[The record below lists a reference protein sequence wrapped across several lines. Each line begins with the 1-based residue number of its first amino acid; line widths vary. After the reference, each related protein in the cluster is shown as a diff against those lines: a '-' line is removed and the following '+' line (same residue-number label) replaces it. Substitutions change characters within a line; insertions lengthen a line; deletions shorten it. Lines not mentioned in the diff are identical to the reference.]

1 MKNAKRLSKKLLSAL
16 LCLCLVLPL
25 FSAALVPLAAELK
38 AALAME
44 ASAALTDDLN
54 VIEYEDGGY
63 HYFYFD
69 ANSAKFLSKIEVKRR
84 SQWQTGNL
92 ANQLKEQGYYYPND
106 IDLNQGC
113 TTGNKI
119 KFGFMNSSNPS
130 EFITKIAVS
139 TTHNSNS
146 NIDTKP
152 TWPAYYRFSDS
163 GKAYDVSWKKASD
176 INLNAEGWDG
186 DNALGDAYLY
196 FCQTSDTR
204 VGAPLTMVRADEYE
218 DPVSNLHFARY
229 LDNTSVADLNQNA
242 GGRYVYLWM
251 TDDAFSGLPMHED
264 HKYLTTT
271 GSEDV
276 SSALQSLETTFNR
289 YNDYLKSDIYTST
302 SYEALETA
310 LTQAANI
317 FEDYKDY
324 YSSVYTP
331 ATISQATMAISSA
344 AMSLATTVTFNVKQ
358 NGGDGENA
366 TEDLIVGINNS
377 GEFDYNTSKKATKEG
392 WSFVG
397 WNADP
402 NATTGEM
409 SFTVG
414 FKDTVYAIFSKTVDV
429 QFSYLTPVGSVASAR
444 EQLIYYNNET
454 TKTATVPDLTGFEN
468 VSKKGNFTLLGFR
481 ADNVP
486 GPADETIKNSI
497 SYNADTANPSYRYY
511 AVYSRDDLTLSYDL
525 NYEDAPA
532 APASQKASQY
542 ISAANKREA
551 KSFTITDVIPERE
564 GYTFTGWAEKR
575 GADATLHAGD
585 TFSIDVDK
593 TLYACWIPTQ
603 YTVTYDTNGG
613 KDLAPLTYD
622 TENKKT
628 KLATPKK
635 DGYTFESWVVDA
647 VDEENPGTWVKGT
660 EFEAGTRL
668 LGNKGDVTLKAQWT
682 PNDGIRYAVY
692 HMLQTADGKGYE
704 QYRANIKRGVADSD
718 VDVRDMIITDIYG
731 YEFAKSEAN
740 SVEFQDTTTLLPD
753 GSLAIYLYYDRV
765 SFKVDLTDVEHA
777 TELGKKSYR
786 YGETAE
792 VGAICD
798 PGYAVTRWVDEEDNV
813 VSDLAGFQFVVEKDI
828 TLTPVVEPQS
838 YTITIEGG
846 DVIEYYYGGNFS
858 GIDAT
863 KAGYTFQKW
872 IITVDDSRENNW
884 LDVFEGGVITPD
896 SQFDPTILFGNVILT
911 PVYEAN
917 TYTIT
922 FETSGGT
929 SVAPITYDIEK
940 SVTLPV
946 TEKDGYLF
954 AGWYVDETAGNWG
967 TTYAGNQVVSG
978 MYGDITLKADY
989 RELAYTLTFDVDG
1002 GNNVDAIIYS
1012 NTGAVFRPIGAEAV
1026 LPTPVR
1032 PGYAFAGWTC
1042 TAVSDNPAN
1051 PGYTWTVGAVY
1062 EAGSDLTGQV
1072 GNAAFKANWTKDDLA
1087 LAVTVPENIVT
1098 YVGPDDIQTGE
1109 PFEATFTAKEGY
1121 ELGSKVTILVDGK
1134 PLYRAN
1140 YEYACNADRSS
1151 ATLKV
1156 FGSAVVGDLAI
1167 TVTASPIVYTIT
1179 YDQVYANHGF
1189 ATTYTIESESIT
1201 IGAPVRSGYE
1211 FAGWQGTDLTGDAA
1225 DNMSITI
1232 PTGSIGDRAYTANW
1246 NREYRVVFVNTGDTE
1261 IQPITF
1267 RLGEQIEIPTPTK
1280 EGSKFV
1286 TWKAEGWS
1294 VDTLEPGTHPA
1305 KANDLRLTAVF
1316 DDSTTYTVETY
1327 YMNTDGEYEKTE
1339 NDDIHDKVFVG
1350 DTVSVTP
1357 DAEVGFTLDAE
1368 KSVLSGTVAKD
1379 GALTL
1384 KVYYARN
1391 QYTVS
1396 VETDANIAS
1405 VEGDGTYYYEEEVTL
1420 LATAKPGYSVVG
1432 WTGDAEE
1439 VGDTI
1444 VVKVDT
1450 KNIALKVTSEANE
1463 YTIVYMNDDEVVS
1476 YVTYTPDQTVTFA
1489 DLTAD
1494 AGYDP
1499 YWVIEEVEESN
1510 WTAGKYAPGAEFTGM
1525 YGNIT
1530 VIAQPVA
1537 KDDTV
1542 YTVNIYKQNLE
1553 NDEYALVDTI
1563 EKKGTTDT
1571 VVAAPE
1577 AIEGFKLPAA
1587 SELKIAGN
1595 GSTVVDYKYDRNTYT
1610 VTYVVLGE
1618 TDVDTYKFGATIE
1631 HPEDPAETGYQ
1642 FRWWN
1647 DYETELA
1654 TVMGAENL
1662 TYTAVMERTPYEVTY
1677 KGVINGKI
1685 DPVKYYIDDQILI
1698 PVISRVGY
1706 SVVWQLAETT
1716 EGWTAGFYM
1725 PGTLFNAG
1733 KYGNVTLRA
1742 EYKANEV
1749 AYTIKQY
1756 FENVDGT
1763 FGEAVT
1769 IESVGY
1775 TDEEVAAPVDVE
1787 NYVTPTA
1794 SKQTIAGDGST
1805 VVEYRYYLAEN
1816 TVSYEVFDEVVK
1828 TDTYKVGETI
1838 VAPENPEVTGYTFI
1852 AWEPAIVDVMPNEAL
1867 TYKAKFETIPYVITF
1882 DANGGSAVE
1891 ALSYDIEDVVTLP
1904 ESTLANNYFVGW
1916 EVVSAE
1922 GNWTDAD
1929 VVKGKVS
1936 AKYGNVEL
1944 KAVWSATQADYTVKT
1959 YFMDATGAYGEAASV
1974 DTITGYVGD
1983 DATYT
1988 EVAKDGYHLDKEKSI
2003 VSAEILADGST
2014 VLEAYYA
2021 RNKYKVNVTIN
2032 GNGAT
2037 VASGADEYY
2046 FGAPVEV
2053 VINVNEHYALDSW
2066 NGIEADG
2073 TTVTFTMPMEDVAF
2087 EAVIKPV
2094 VYTFTV
2100 DTKDGSESQVVEYT
2114 IEGEVTIP
2122 AVATRDAYEFNG
2134 WKLVKEVGNWAQNDI
2149 VAENKLS
2156 GKYGNVAIEA
2166 TWTALTYT
2174 FAYDVNGG
2182 TMPSSYYFNEETY
2195 TVETPIVLPE
2205 PTKEGYRFSGW
2216 TVALEGDGN
2225 WKQAYSGSMN
2235 LGKGLYGDVVLK
2247 AAWAPVEVKVYIEHY
2262 LQDTWSDEYLLIDK
2276 ATLLRP
2282 VGDDID
2288 ILAENAED
2296 VSEIVKHAKGQY
2308 TLEKAYVNGSA
2319 EPEYSAVVAADGSTT
2334 IQLYYL
2340 LDEHTV
2346 TITYDT
2352 PDGVKTISEKFRF
2365 GQTYNIKS
2373 PAIVGYNPSTVTVSG
2388 KMGTED
2394 VTANIT
2400 YSLASYKL
2408 TVNYIYANEKA
2419 AAESVTQ
2426 TLPYGTAYSIASPEL
2441 KDKYGEP
2448 ILGYTPS
2455 QAVVEGVMGNENIVV
2470 DVIYGL
2476 NTHTLTIHYVYTD
2489 GTKAADDYV
2498 AEVEYGYAYNVK
2510 SAVVDGYTASS
2521 PYVSGTITGDT
2532 ELTVTYSVNTYTVI
2546 FRDYDGTE
2554 ISVQHIVYGGAATAP
2569 ADPVRPDDEKYS
2581 YEFKGWSADFSVVN
2595 GDMEIVAEYISTN
2608 LSTGETDGD
2617 DEPVDNSFFG
2627 KLKAFFKRLIDFFK
2641 VLFFIT

>member
-38 AALAME
+38 AALATE
-44 ASAALTDDLN
+44 ASAASTTDLN
-54 VIEYEDGGY
+54 RMRYKTEGY
-63 HYFYFD
+63 HYFSYTDDTRFID
-69 ANSAKFLSKIEVKRR
+69 DISVKVAE
-84 SQWQTGNL
+84 L
-92 ANQLKEQGYYYPND
+92 NQEEGLVKEGYIYPTD
-106 IDLNQGC
+106 VDLNKG
-113 TTGNKI
+113 TGFLGMHLII
-119 KFGFMNSSNPS
+119 KMGFRVTS
-130 EFITKIAVS
+130 EPIVNGEYVAFTKVAVS
-139 TTHNSNS
+139 TDKGQGS
-146 NIDTKP
+146 IDQAQ
-152 TWPAYYRFSDS
+152 WSAYYRFNTNGTRYPVIWERTD
-163 GKAYDVSWKKASD
+163 KDD
-176 INLNAEGWDG
+176 LNDG
-186 DNALGDAYLY
+186 VGGATLY
-196 FCQTSDTR
+196 FCNTHDTR
-204 VGAPLTMVRADEYE
+204 VGAPLTLVYPMEQEGD
-218 DPVSNLHFARY
+218 DPHFARY
-229 LDNTSVADLNQNA
+229 LDHSGAADLNQGASGAYLRLWMSDDPVRNFALPNANDTPQSPYSNA
-242 GGRYVYLWM
+242 G
-251 TDDAFSGLPMHED
+251 T
-264 HKYLTTT
+264 
-271 GSEDV
+271 EDV
-276 SSALQSLETTFNR
+276 SEALESLQTTYNR
-289 YNDYLKSDIYTST
+289 YNDYLDSTKYTT
-302 SYEALETA
+302 ASYNALDAA
-310 LTQAANI
+310 LNAAVEI
-317 FEDYKDY
+317 FDEYDDFYAKI
-324 YSSVYTP
+324 SP
-331 ATISQATMAISSA
+331 AEITQATMAISSA
-344 AMSLATTVTFNVKQ
+344 AMSLATTVTFNVTE
-358 NGGDGENA
+358 NGGDDENV

-377 GEFDYNTSKKATKEG
+377 GAFDYNTSKKATKEG

-397 WNADP
+397 WNTDP

-497 SYNADTANPSYRYY
+497 SYDADTANPSYRYY
-511 AVYSRDDLTLSYDL
+511 AVYSRPDLTLSYDL

-532 APASQKASQY
+532 APASQQTSQY

-593 TLYACWIPTQ
+593 ILYACWIPTQ

-635 DGYTFESWVVDA
+635 DGYTFVSWIVDA

-692 HMLQTADGKGYE
+692 HMLQTADGEGYE
-704 QYRANIKRGVADSD
+704 QYRANIKRGVADSV

-777 TELGKKSYR
+777 TELGGKSYR

-792 VGAICD
+792 VGATCD
-798 PGYAVTRWVDEEDNV
+798 PGYAVTHWVDGEGNV

-863 KAGYTFQKW
+863 KVGYTFKEW
-872 IITVDDSRENNW
+872 RITVDDSRENNW
-884 LDVFEGGVITPD
+884 LAVFEGGVITPD

-929 SVAPITYDIEK
+929 TVNAITYTIETP
-940 SVTLPV
+940 VILPT
-946 TEKDGYLF
+946 TEKEGSLF
-954 AGWYVDETAGNWG
+954 AGWYADETAGNWG

-1002 GNNVDAIIYS
+1002 GNSVDAIIYS
-1012 NTGAVFRPIGAEAV
+1012 NTGAVFRPIGADAV

-1042 TAVSDNPAN
+1042 TAVSENPAN
-1051 PGYTWTVGAVY
+1051 PGYTWAVGTDYA
-1062 EAGSDLTGQV
+1062 AGLALTGQV
-1072 GNAAFKANWTKDDLA
+1072 GNAAFKAKWTKVDLD
-1087 LAVTVPENIVT
+1087 LVVTVPETVE
-1098 YVGPDDIQTGE
+1098 YDGPGTINTGE

-1121 ELGSKVTILVDGK
+1121 ELGSKVTILVDDK

-1140 YEYACNADRSS
+1140 YEYACNADRSV

-1156 FGSAVVGDLAI
+1156 FGPAVVGDLAI

-1189 ATTYTIESESIT
+1189 ATTYTIESEDIT

-1211 FAGWQGTDLTGDAA
+1211 FAGWQGTGLTGDAA

-1232 PTGSIGDRAYTANW
+1232 STGSIGDRAYTANW
-1246 NREYRVVFVNTGDTE
+1246 NKEYRVVFVNTGDTE

-1267 RLGEQIEIPTPTK
+1267 KLGDKIEIPTPTK

-1286 TWKAEGWS
+1286 TWNAEGWS
-1294 VDTLEPGTHPA
+1294 VDTLAPGTHDA
-1305 KANDLRLTAVF
+1305 IANDLRLTAVF

-1339 NDDIHDKVFVG
+1339 NDDIHGQVFVG
-1350 DTVSVTP
+1350 DAVSVTP
-1357 DAEVGFTLDAE
+1357 DAEVGFTLDAK

-1391 QYTVS
+1391 QYIVS

-1439 VGDTI
+1439 EGDTI

-1476 YVTYTPDQTVTFA
+1476 TVTYTPDQAVTFA
-1489 DLTAD
+1489 NLTAD

-1595 GSTVVDYKYDRNTYT
+1595 GLTVVDYKYDRNTYT
-1610 VTYVVLGE
+1610 VTYDVLGE
-1618 TDVDTYKFGATIE
+1618 KDVDTYKFGATIE

-1654 TVMGAENL
+1654 TVMGAKNL
-1662 TYTAVMERTPYEVTY
+1662 TYTAVMEATPYEVKY
-1677 KGVINGKI
+1677 LGVLDGKI
-1685 DPVKYYIDDQILI
+1685 DPVKYYIKDQIQI
-1698 PVISRVGY
+1698 PVISREGY
-1706 SVVWQLAETT
+1706 TVVWKLAETT
-1716 EGWTAGFYM
+1716 DGWDAGIYT
-1725 PGTLFNAG
+1725 PGTLISAG
-1733 KYGNVTLRA
+1733 KHGDVTLRA
-1742 EYKANEV
+1742 DYMPNEV
-1749 AYTIKQY
+1749 GYTIEQY

-1763 FGEAVT
+1763 FGEATT
-1769 IESVGY
+1769 ITSTGKTGSV
-1775 TDEEVAAPVDVE
+1775 VAAPVDVE

-1828 TDTYKVGETI
+1828 TDTYKVGQTI
-1838 VAPENPEVTGYTFI
+1838 VAPEDPKVTGYTFI
-1852 AWEPAIVDVMPNEAL
+1852 GWEPAIIDVMPNEAL

-1882 DANGGSAVE
+1882 DANGGSAVG

-1944 KAVWSATQADYTVKT
+1944 KAVWSATQSTYTVET
-1959 YFMDATGAYGEAASV
+1959 YFMDAEGNYGEAASAE
-1974 DTITGYVGD
+1974 TITGYVGD
-1983 DATYT
+1983 TAEYT
-1988 EVAKDGYHLDKEKSI
+1988 AVETEGYSLDTENSVVEAVI
-2003 VSAEILADGST
+2003 ANDGST
-2014 VLEAYYA
+2014 VLKAYYA
-2021 RNKYKVNVTIN
+2021 RNKYTVKVTID
-2032 GNGAT
+2032 GNGAQ
-2037 VASGADEYY
+2037 VVSGAGEYY
-2046 FGAPVEV
+2046 FGATVDAE
-2053 VINVNEHYALDSW
+2053 ISIADHYELASW
-2066 NGIEADG
+2066 TGVEADG
-2073 TTVTFTMPMEDVAF
+2073 TTVTFTMPMEDV
-2087 EAVIKPV
+2087 EIVAVVTPV

-2100 DTKDGSESQVVEYT
+2100 DMKDGTDVQVLEYT
-2114 IEGEVTIP
+2114 IEDTVTIP
-2122 AVATRDAYEFNG
+2122 AEATRDAYEFNG
-2134 WKLVKEVGNWAQNDI
+2134 WKLVKEVGNWTQDDI
-2149 VAENKLS
+2149 VADNELS
-2156 GKYGNVAIEA
+2156 AKYGNVAIEA

-2235 LGKGLYGDVVLK
+2235 LGKGLYGNVVLK

-2282 VGDDID
+2282 VGDAID
-2288 ILAENAED
+2288 IWAENAKD
-2296 VSEIVKHAKGQY
+2296 VSEIVKHAEGQY

-2365 GQTYNIKS
+2365 GQTYNISS
-2373 PAIVGYNPSTVTVSG
+2373 PKIVGYKPSTVTVSG
-2388 KMGTED
+2388 KMGTEN

-2408 TVNYIYANEKA
+2408 TVNYIYANGKA
-2419 AAESVTQ
+2419 AAESVTK
-2426 TLPYGTAYSIASPEL
+2426 TVPYGSAYSIASPEL

-2448 ILGYTPS
+2448 VLGYTPS

-2489 GTKAADDYV
+2489 GTVAADDYV